1 MTNPEAKNPV
11 SCRRVYI
18 LWKKHYGPKKRM
30 SIYGNRIKMHKIVT
44 NWVVTCYHYAIQVLV
59 THSSD
64 CSGPRGVTPRW
75 RLATCLS
82 LWSMSKNNYIYIYI
96 YYIYSIN
103 TYTMQLWFA
112 SSWFAGMMSCRSR
125 SPSYLRLMHKTWDCG
140 SEDRNIFVQSGKINE
155 NRWRIPAEPFGNLK
169 WLAWSDDK
177 QTTMRSLGN
186 CEEGVLQ

>member
-1 MTNPEAKNPV
+1 M
-11 SCRRVYI
+11 
-18 LWKKHYGPKKRM
+18 
-30 SIYGNRIKMHKIVT
+30 
-44 NWVVTCYHYAIQVLV
+44 TCYHYAILRYTSTCNTLFGLLRASWCYAVL
-59 THSSD
+59 
-64 CSGPRGVTPRW
+64 TPGYVFESVIHVQEQ
-75 RLATCLS
+75 L
-82 LWSMSKNNYIYIYI
+82 IYT
-96 YYIYSIN
+96 IYSIN

-140 SEDRNIFVQSGKINE
+140 SEDRNIFVQSWQINE